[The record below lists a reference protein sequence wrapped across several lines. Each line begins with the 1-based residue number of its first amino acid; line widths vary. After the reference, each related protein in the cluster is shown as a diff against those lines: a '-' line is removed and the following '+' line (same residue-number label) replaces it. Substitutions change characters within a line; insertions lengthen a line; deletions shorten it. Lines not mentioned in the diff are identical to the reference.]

1 MFYVLHLL
9 SLQNVTKKVEG
20 FIDHG
25 ILFLYSMKRKELVS
39 LWQKIFSARKTSFL
53 LTEKNFPPDD
63 NTNPIHQHINHQKK

>member
-1 MFYVLHLL
+1 MFFHLL

-39 LWQKIFSARKTSFL
+39 LWQKIFSARKNSSPS
-53 LTEKNFPPDD
+53 TEKNFPPSD
-63 NTNPIHQHINHQKK
+63 NTNLIHQHINHQKK